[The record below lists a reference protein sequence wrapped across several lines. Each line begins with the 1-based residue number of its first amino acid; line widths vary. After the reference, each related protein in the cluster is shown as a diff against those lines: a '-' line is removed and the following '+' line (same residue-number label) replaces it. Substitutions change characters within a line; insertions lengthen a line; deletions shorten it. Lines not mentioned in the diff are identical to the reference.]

1 MDDESIKTQK
11 TQLNKTVINT
21 LLTILEKEL
30 RKNKAKEKTLFLLQL
45 AFCIKMSSSS
55 LIYKIIRNNKKAGFS
70 QLFIVKYNCL
80 QIAYC

>member
-1 MDDESIKTQK
+1 MLYFINLTDFSHFFCSNISNNSINMDDESIKTQK

-45 AFCIKMSSSS
+45 AFCIKMSSD
-55 LIYKIIRNNKKAGFS
+55 LYHI
-70 QLFIVKYNCL
+70 
-80 QIAYC
+80 